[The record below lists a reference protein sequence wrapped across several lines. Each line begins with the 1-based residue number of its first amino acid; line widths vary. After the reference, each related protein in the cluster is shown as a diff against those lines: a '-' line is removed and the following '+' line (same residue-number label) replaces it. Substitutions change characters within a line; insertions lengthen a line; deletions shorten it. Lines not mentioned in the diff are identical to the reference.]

1 MSLES
6 NAVISIHMRLY
17 THYVEC
23 RIVNL
28 LIYTNTLIPKACLEI
43 FFFFFTLVNSL
54 CVKYIFS
61 YIRLAEGG
69 WKIVLLWVKRFEANV
84 N

>member
-1 MSLES
+1 
-6 NAVISIHMRLY
+6 MRLY
-17 THYVEC
+17 THCAEC
-23 RIVNL
+23 RVVHL
-28 LIYTNTLIPKACLEI
+28 LIYTNTLNPKACLENI
-43 FFFFFTLVNSL
+43 FFTLANSL
-54 CVKYIFS
+54 YVKYISS